1 MSLPTPQND
10 LVRGALGTIA
20 TLGESERYWRINA
33 YEALWEGLHYEG
45 RPSFWDT
52 SVPLRERAPAV
63 QSFLARTAGR
73 RLASMVFGE
82 RSFPT
87 IGLKPR
93 AFGPALTLPDAVLAL
108 VEETI
113 ESAALR
119 VRMREYTLQGL
130 KCGSVCALACLRD
143 GLPALDLVP
152 SKWCTPELA
161 ADGSVR
167 SLVIQWQTMATEDGE
182 VVQYVHRREITA
194 TTDTMYVPRK
204 NDGKPIDWT
213 RATVECTYAVE
224 FCPAEWTRNNA
235 DPTEGAEIDG
245 YPLAYGLEDEIL
257 ALDLALSQGHR
268 NALYNG
274 EPQMV
279 RTGLDADQSGG
290 SMGPQGRTANPDAGA
305 FSWFNTASGALKG
318 WAFGGTQPATKKAP
332 GTIWNLPTGAD
343 AKLLE
348 STGAGMGIISTDA
361 ANLRRVILDAV
372 GVVLADPDLLGKGDL
387 SSKALHLMHA
397 PMLDVA
403 DNMREEYGRALCR
416 ILNAFLRLYQTA
428 AARSAGV
435 LLPSWE
441 AALPALIARSQQR
454 TDGTSTWLPVPLSL
468 TWGEYFEPSWSDVTS
483 AVTAAR
489 TGVEGGVLSRAAAV
503 KMLSAVSG
511 VADAKA
517 EAAAI
522 AADLGAH
529 AAAMGRVLG
538 TDAPAAEDPS
548 TIEHAKDPTTALNGA
563 QVASLLSIVEQVAAR
578 QIPRATGVALVMA
591 AFPLDGAQADHVL
604 GEVGRTF
611 FTTPPPEH
619 AAAMATLKSEHA
631 AMSRSHQSTR
641 AMLASVLERNK
652 RGELVTGSPIARA
665 ADDGTDG

>member
-20 TLGESERYWRINA
+20 ALGESERYWRINA

-45 RPSFWDT
+45 RPGFWDT

-93 AFGPALTLPDAVLAL
+93 AFGPALTLPDVVLAL
-108 VEETI
+108 IDETI

-119 VRMREYTLQGL
+119 VRMREYVLQGL
-130 KCGSVCALACLRD
+130 KSGSVCALACLRD

-152 SKWCTPELA
+152 SKWCTPTLGP
-161 ADGSVR
+161 DGSVR
-167 SLVIQWQTMATEDGE
+167 SLVIQWQTMATEGGE

-194 TTDTMYVPRK
+194 AADTTYVPRK

-224 FCPAEWTRNNA
+224 FCPAEWTRNNS
-235 DPTEGAEIDG
+235 DPIEGSEIDG
-245 YPLAYGLEDEIL
+245 YPLAYGLEDEIG
-257 ALDLALSQGHR
+257 ALDMALSQSHR

-274 EPQMV
+274 EPQMI
-279 RTGLDADQSGG
+279 RTGIDADQGG
-290 SMGPQGRTANPDAGA
+290 AGMGPPGRVAAPDAGA
-305 FSWFNTASGALKG
+305 FSWFNTAAGAMRG
-318 WAFGGTQPATKKAP
+318 WVTGGTSSATKKAP
-332 GTIWNLPTGAD
+332 GTIWNLPTGGD

-348 STGAGMGIISTDA
+348 STGAGMGILSTDA
-361 ANLRRVILDAV
+361 ANLRRVVLDAI
-372 GVVLADPDLLGKGDL
+372 GVVMADPDALGKGDL
-387 SSKALHLMHA
+387 SSKAMHLMHA

-403 DNMREEYGRALCR
+403 DNMREEYGRALTR

-428 AARSAGV
+428 AARLSGV

-441 AALPALIARSQQR
+441 AALPALLARTQPR
-454 TDGTSTWLPVPLSL
+454 ADGSATWLPVPLSL
-468 TWGEYFEPSWSDVTS
+468 TWGEYFEPSWLDVSS

-489 TGVEGGVLSRAAAV
+489 SGVEGGVLSRAAAV

-511 VADAKA
+511 VSDVKA
-517 EAAAI
+517 EADAI
-522 AADLGAH
+522 AADMGAH
-529 AAAMGRVLG
+529 AAAMGQVLAEPG
-538 TDAPAAEDPS
+538 ASPTAALSPAQLEVVTSVLDKVS
-548 TIEHAKDPTTALNGA
+548 
-563 QVASLLSIVEQVAAR
+563 AR
-578 QIPRATGVALVMA
+578 EIPRETGVALLVSTLGIDA
-591 AFPLDGAQADHVL
+591 AKADEIL
-604 GEVGRTF
+604 GPIGTTF
-611 FTTPPPEH
+611 FTAPPASH
-619 AAAMATLKSEHA
+619 ADEMAALKSERDALH
-631 AMSRSHQSTR
+631 RSHQSTR
-641 AMLASVLERNK
+641 AMLQRVLEKNRN
-652 RGELVTGSPIARA
+652 GELVTGSPIGNTLPTVGPL
-665 ADDGTDG
+665 DG